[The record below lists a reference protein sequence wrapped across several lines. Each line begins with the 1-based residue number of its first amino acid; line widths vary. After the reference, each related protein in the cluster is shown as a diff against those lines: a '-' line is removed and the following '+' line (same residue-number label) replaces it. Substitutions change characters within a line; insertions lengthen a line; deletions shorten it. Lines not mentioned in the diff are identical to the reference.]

1 MDLTGLSKE
10 ERKRHLIAN
19 VKSKNSMRKQFYLDA
34 AIISD
39 QDLEDFFDK
48 VYDRIDHIS
57 DSPTFHFSEVVNGK
71 IIQKSVQT
79 VTISYQTLDD
89 LKDFLQNDA
98 QIESSLTFF
107 YDIIKKTDESVN
119 FRFANV
125 LDGPRRIREERNK
138 KIDDV
143 LNIINKPR

>member
-1 MDLTGLSKE
+1 LDLTGLSKE
-10 ERKRHLIAN
+10 ERKRHLITN
-19 VKSKNSMRKQFYLDA
+19 VKSKNSMRTKFYLDT

-48 VYDRIDHIS
+48 VYHKIDHIS
-57 DSPTFHFSEVVNGK
+57 DSPTFHFNEVVNNK
-71 IIQKSVQT
+71 LIQKSVQT

-89 LKDFLQNDA
+89 LKYFLLNDT
-98 QIESSLTFF
+98 QIDLSLTFF
-107 YDIIKKTDESVN
+107 YDIIKKNDESVN

-125 LDGPRRIREERNK
+125 LDESRKIREERNK

>member
-1 MDLTGLSKE
+1 
-10 ERKRHLIAN
+10 
-19 VKSKNSMRKQFYLDA
+19 MRKQFYLDA
-34 AIISD
+34 DIISD

-125 LDGPRRIREERNK
+125 FDEPRRIREERNK
-138 KIDDV
+138 KIEDV
-143 LNIINKPR
+143 LNIINKPQ

>member
-1 MDLTGLSKE
+1 
-10 ERKRHLIAN
+10 
-19 VKSKNSMRKQFYLDA
+19 MRKQFYSDA

-57 DSPTFHFSEVVNGK
+57 DSPSFHFNEVVNNK

-89 LKDFLQNDA
+89 LKDFLLNDA
-98 QIESSLTFF
+98 QIESCITFF

>member
-10 ERKRHLIAN
+10 ERKKHLIAN
-19 VKSKNSMRKQFYLDA
+19 VKSKNSMRTQFYMDIS
-34 AIISD
+34 IISD

-48 VYDRIDHIS
+48 VYHKIDHIS
-57 DSPTFHFSEVVNGK
+57 DSPTFHFSEVVNNK

-79 VTISYQTLDD
+79 VTISHQTLGD
-89 LKDFLQNDA
+89 LKDFLLNDS
-98 QIESSLTFF
+98 QIDLSLTFF
-107 YDIIKKTDESVN
+107 YDIIKKNDESVN

-125 LDGPRRIREERNK
+125 LDEPRRIREERNK